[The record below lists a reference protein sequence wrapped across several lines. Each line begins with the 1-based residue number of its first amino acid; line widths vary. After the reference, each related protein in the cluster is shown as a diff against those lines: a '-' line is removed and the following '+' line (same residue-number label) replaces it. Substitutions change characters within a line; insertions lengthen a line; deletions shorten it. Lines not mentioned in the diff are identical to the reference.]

1 MKDEIVNLENWI
13 YDNWENKNIYDNAC
27 IKRTKELLEFGKS
40 SDMMNIYVSYIWL
53 TNGVHTQETS
63 S

>member
-13 YDNWENKNIYDNAC
+13 YDNWENKNINDNAC